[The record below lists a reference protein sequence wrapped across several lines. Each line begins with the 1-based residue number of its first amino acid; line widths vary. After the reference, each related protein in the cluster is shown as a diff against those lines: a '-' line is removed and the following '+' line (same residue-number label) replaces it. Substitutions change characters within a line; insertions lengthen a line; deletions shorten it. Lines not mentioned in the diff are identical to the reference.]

1 MQRNFGQSELLIDL
15 EALVYNWQYYKNL
28 CKNSEIAA
36 VVKANS
42 YGLGI
47 EKCAQKLEKAGCK
60 LFFVAHISE
69 GIELRNYINKSSQ
82 IFVLNGI
89 FENEKV
95 VFKQYNLIPII
106 NDFSQIEY
114 WDDDLYIHIDTGM
127 NRLGIRFDEC
137 DNLIKYQDRIKF
149 IMSHLAC
156 SSDISNEYNGVQLER
171 FKKAASLFPNA
182 KKSFSAS
189 AGALISSDYRFDII
203 RQGIALYGGN
213 PLDTEFNE
221 LKPVAILNSPILQ
234 IRLLKE
240 NETQGYGASFKT
252 DKDIKIAIVA
262 LGYADGFLRSASN
275 SGYASINGIECPI
288 IGRISMDLIA
298 INIDN
303 IENVKTG
310 DNVEFLGAN
319 TKLDKQA
326 EAMQTINYEIL
337 TRLGNRFNKK
347 YIND

>member
-1 MQRNFGQSELLIDL
+1 M
-15 EALVYNWQYYKNL
+15 
-28 CKNSEIAA
+28 
-36 VVKANS
+36 
-42 YGLGI
+42 
-47 EKCAQKLEKAGCK
+47 
-60 LFFVAHISE
+60 
-69 GIELRNYINKSSQ
+69 
-82 IFVLNGI
+82 
-89 FENEKV
+89 
-95 VFKQYNLIPII
+95 
-106 NDFSQIEY
+106 
-114 WDDDLYIHIDTGM
+114 
-127 NRLGIRFDEC
+127 
-137 DNLIKYQDRIKF
+137 
-149 IMSHLAC
+149 
-156 SSDISNEYNGVQLER
+156 
-171 FKKAASLFPNA
+171 
-182 KKSFSAS
+182 
-189 AGALISSDYRFDII
+189 
-203 RQGIALYGGN
+203 
-213 PLDTEFNE
+213 DTEFNE